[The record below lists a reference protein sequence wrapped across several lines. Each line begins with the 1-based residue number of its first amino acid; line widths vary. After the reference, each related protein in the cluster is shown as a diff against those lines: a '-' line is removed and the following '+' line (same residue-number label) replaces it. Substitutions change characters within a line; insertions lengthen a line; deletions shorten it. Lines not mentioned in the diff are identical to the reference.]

1 MKNQIDLK
9 AITPKIISYSI
20 FIVFTFL
27 TVYPLFWLGYSSFK
41 TNLEI
46 QKNAFS
52 FAEVLQFSNYAD
64 AWKYGKL
71 GISFFNSLLYAIS
84 TVFLVLMSA
93 MMASFAFAKM
103 GFRKVSKIIYGFI
116 GMGILISTHSILIPL
131 FLMLL
136 KLGLTNTRIG
146 IIITYTAVNLPLGIF
161 LGTEFIKGIP
171 DSLMESA
178 FMDGASNMRIFTSII
193 LPMTSPVLV
202 TAGIITGL
210 ASWNEFLLGFI
221 ISGPLTR
228 GLPPAIVAFAN
239 PRAPNFHLQFAAL
252 VIGTL
257 PIIIVYIFLNR
268 KITKGVVAGSVKG

>member
-1 MKNQIDLK
+1 MKIKTNLK
-9 AITPKIISYSI
+9 SITPQVISYI
-20 FIVFTFL
+20 TFIVFTFL

-52 FAEVLQFSNYAD
+52 FAEVLQFTNYTD
-64 AWKYGKL
+64 AWKYGQL
-71 GISFFNSLLYAIS
+71 GISFFNSIIYTIS
-84 TVFLVLMSA
+84 TVSLVLMCA

-103 GFRKVSKIIYGFI
+103 SYKKVSKIIYGFI

-136 KLGLTNTRIG
+136 KLGLTNTRLG
-146 IIITYTAVNLPLGIF
+146 IILTYTAVNLPLGIF

-171 DSLMESA
+171 DSLLESA
-178 FMDGASNMRIFTSII
+178 FIDGASNMKVFTSII

-210 ASWNEFLLGFI
+210 AAWNEFLLGFI

-257 PIIIVYIFLNR
+257 PIILVYIFLNK